1 MQRLLDYYYTKASDA
16 GYTAEHHAAGAEHV
30 LAGNRR
36 GGGTFMAT
44 MRARADGGTDVD
56 LMADGG

>member
-1 MQRLLDYYYTKASDA
+1 MQRLLNYYYTKASDA

-44 MRARADGGTDVD
+44 MRARGDGGTDVD